1 MCFTTLTAEIRRLTL
16 GVVLTTAAL
25 TARAEPAAQTLVRYP
40 TLHGNTVVF
49 VAHDNLWSVARSG
62 GTATR
67 LTADPGRDLM
77 PRFSPD
83 GRWIAFT
90 GDYQGNRDVYV
101 IPAGGGA
108 ARRLTFDSDVM
119 AEAPLR
125 WGPNNLVIAWTPDS
139 HNVIFLSRRDA
150 WNSWIMKPYGIP
162 LAGGLAQPLPLDRGG
177 FMSFS
182 PDGNEIAYTRIF
194 RDFRTWK
201 RYQGGLAQDIDIYD
215 FKTRQLKHVTDW
227 PGTETSPMWYQ
238 KTIYFLADHD
248 ANQRRNIWAY
258 DLSSG
263 AFRQITR
270 YSDYDVDFPTLGSGA
285 GGEAGI
291 VFQQGG
297 KLHVIDLPSEQLH
310 DLEVTIPDDGT
321 RTGPHRVDAHNAL
334 REKDTAQQPDYDIGP
349 SGGRAVFSAR
359 GDLFTLPA
367 EHGNTR
373 NLTQTSNADEDH
385 PSWSPDGKSI
395 AYTTDIS
402 GEQEIAV
409 RPAEGGAERILTHF
423 ERGYFY
429 RPRWSPLGDRLA
441 FSDNE
446 HRLWILA
453 VAGGEPMQV
462 AQDRYNEIHDQAFSP
477 DGRWLAYSI
486 TAPNLLSGIWLYNL
500 ETRKATLISDGRSN
514 DFSPA
519 FDPAGK
525 YLLFLSSRHEN
536 PTISQSEFN
545 VATLRMNG
553 VYIATLKRDAA
564 SPFAPRSDEGVPKK
578 DDKGKEEDK
587 ANDEGSSDGKRKSAK
602 EGKPRAPQLV
612 EIDLDGLMARAVPMP
627 IPAAN
632 ITTLDVRADKVYYL
646 TTPDQTFA
654 GSLPGDKPT
663 LHVYDLKERK
673 DATVVDGLSSY
684 ALSADGKKVLY
695 RLDKE
700 KDFFIAKA
708 AADAA
713 KGKDEDAPKKL
724 DLSHMRV
731 LVNPRE
737 EWTEM
742 FNSAWRLARDFFY
755 GAKMNGV
762 DWPAVRASY
771 AKLLPLAGS
780 RGDLNY
786 LIGEIQGEL
795 GNSHTYV
802 GGGDEMPTEQQAPT
816 AYLGA
821 DFALDA
827 ASGRYRFATIYPG
840 DNTRE
845 AYRSPLTQ
853 PGIDVHAGDYLLAI
867 DGTELRAPTDPFSLL
882 VGKQDFTVRLTV
894 ADTPAGKRRDE
905 IVQPVKNELAL
916 REQAWIDHNRGV
928 VDKASSGKVAYIY
941 LSDMEQVGMDQF
953 VRQFYAQTDK
963 EALILDERWNGG
975 GNIDQILLERLR
987 RVLVGMDANREGVG
1001 VTIPNQLVRGP
1012 KICLINHYSASDGD
1026 IFPFYFRKYGLG
1038 PLLGTRTWG
1047 GVRGIRGPWG
1057 LLDGGYITIPE
1068 DALYGLNSQW
1078 VIENHGVEPDMTV
1091 DDSPADWMSGH
1102 DVQLEA
1108 AIKYI
1113 LGELARKPE
1122 SLPAPP
1128 PALPAYPPLPGA
1140 D

>member
-1 MCFTTLTAEIRRLTL
+1 MPSSTLIARIGRLTSEL
-16 GVVLTTAAL
+16 VLMAVAL
-25 TARAEPAAQTLVRYP
+25 TARAQPAGETLMRYP

-49 VAHDNLWSVARSG
+49 VAHDNLWSVARG
-62 GTATR
+62 GGAATR

-90 GDYQGNRDVYV
+90 AEYQGNRDVYV
-101 IPAGGGA
+101 IPASGGA
-108 ARRLTFDSDVM
+108 ARRLTFDSDVVE
-119 AEAPLR
+119 EAPLR
-125 WGPNNLVIAWTPDS
+125 WGPNNLVITWTPDS
-139 HNVIFLSRRDA
+139 QDIVFLSRRTA
-150 WNSWIMKPYGIP
+150 WNSWLLLPFSVP
-162 LAGGLAQPLPLDRGG
+162 LTGGLAQPMPLDRGG
-177 FMSFS
+177 FMSYS
-182 PDGNEIAYTRIF
+182 PDGNQIAYTRIF

-227 PGTETSPMWYQ
+227 PGTETSPMWFE

-258 DLSSG
+258 DLGTG
-263 AFRQITR
+263 AFRQVTH
-270 YSDYDVDFPTLGSGA
+270 YTDYDIDFPSLGNGA

-297 KLHVIDLPSEQLH
+297 RLHVIDLPSEQLH
-310 DLEVTIPDDGT
+310 DLEVTVADDGT
-321 RTGPHRVDAHNAL
+321 RTGPRWVDAHNAL
-334 REKDTAQQPDYDIGP
+334 RENDTAQQPDYDIAPNGA
-349 SGGRAVFSAR
+349 RAVFSAR

-367 EHGNTR
+367 EHGSTR

-395 AYTTDIS
+395 AYTTDVS
-402 GEQEIAV
+402 GEQQIAV

-423 ERGYFY
+423 NSGYFY
-429 RPRWSPLGDRLA
+429 RPHWSPSGERLA

-446 HRLWILA
+446 HRLWMLS
-453 VAGGEPMQV
+453 VGGGEPVQV
-462 AQDRYNEIHDQAFSP
+462 AQDRYNEMHDQTWSP
-477 DGRWLAYSI
+477 DGRWLAYSV
-486 TAPNLLSGIWLYNL
+486 TAPNQLTGIWLYNT
-500 ETRKATLISDGRSN
+500 ETRKATLVSDGRSN

-519 FDPAGK
+519 FDPDGK

-536 PTISQSEFN
+536 ATVSQTEFN

-553 VYIATLKRDAA
+553 VYIATLKRDAT
-564 SPFAPRSDEGVPKK
+564 SPFVPRSDEGVTKKEDKDKGK
-578 DDKGKEEDK
+578 DDKEKSK
-587 ANDEGSSDGKRKSAK
+587 DEKSAK
-602 EGKPRAPQLV
+602 DAKPQPPKPV
-612 EIDLDGLMARAVPMP
+612 EIDLDGLMARALPVP
-627 IPAAN
+627 IPAGN
-632 ITTLDVRADKVYYL
+632 ITTLDVRSDKVFYL

-654 GSLPGDKPT
+654 GPLPGDKPA

-673 DATVVDGLSSY
+673 DATVIDGLSSY

-695 RLDKE
+695 HVE
-700 KDFFIAKA
+700 KDFLVAKA
-708 AADAA
+708 VADTA

-731 LVNPRE
+731 LVNPPQ
-737 EWTEM
+737 EWAEM

-802 GGGDEMPTEQQAPT
+802 GGGDEMPAEQRAPT

-827 ASGRYRFATIYPG
+827 ASGRYRLATIYPG

-853 PGIDVHAGDYLLAI
+853 PGIDVRAGDYLLAI
-867 DGTELRAPTDPFSLL
+867 DGTELRAPVDPFSLL
-882 VGKQDFTVRLTV
+882 VGKQDFTLRLTV
-894 ADTPAGKRRDE
+894 AGSPGGKRRDVV
-905 IVQPVKNELAL
+905 VQPVKNELSL
-916 REQAWIDHNRGV
+916 REQAWIDHNREL
-928 VDKASSGKVAYIY
+928 VDTASGGKVAYIY
-941 LSDMEQVGMDQF
+941 LSDMEELGMDQF
-953 VRQFYAQTDK
+953 VRQFYAQIDK
-963 EALILDERWNGG
+963 QALIVDERWNGG

-987 RVLVGMDANREGVG
+987 RVLIGMDTNREGVG
-1001 VTIPNQLVRGP
+1001 IMIPNQLARGP
-1012 KICLINHYSASDGD
+1012 KICMINHYSASDGD

-1068 DALYGLNSQW
+1068 DALYGLDSQW
-1078 VIENHGVEPDMTV
+1078 VIENHGVEPDMPV

-1113 LGELARKPE
+1113 LAELSKKPE
-1122 SLPAPP
+1122 PLPP
-1128 PALPAYPPLPGA
+1128 PPPPLPAYPPGPGA